1 MNKPKITILFIVI
14 FSILTISGCSNK
26 TTISNDSLYG
36 GVGASF
42 GKNGLVYYSEGL
54 LMYCDYSTG
63 EATVLCSR
71 PECAHEKYDYYTNPD
86 PKCPAVSPE
95 GFSITAA
102 FMLENHLYMITK
114 GDFVNKL
121 TVYRSDVNG
130 ENRKIAGYLNTDK
143 VLDGYHVY
151 NNLLIFTGIEMF
163 YKESED
169 NQFGVEFSN
178 VFSTCI
184 VDLDTMD
191 VMYKDPI
198 GKKDYNILY
207 HIYKDMLV
215 YIYHDYEKDIHEIR
229 RVDLKTF
236 LPMESILLPFYSDE
250 QYAYVVF
257 NKEYGYYLSRNTDG
271 EAEIVRLDL
280 TDARKETVLKDI
292 KIDGIASV
300 TSVVGDFFFI
310 TTNYEDASPEDNWQN
325 YIYDAK
331 EGYLYEVDMAYS
343 GTETRY
349 MSFFTS
355 TDDEHLILITFKGSK
370 AGFRYMRIKDFIAKS
385 SQYVDLKIN

>member
-1 MNKPKITILFIVI
+1 
-14 FSILTISGCSNK
+14 
-26 TTISNDSLYG
+26 
-36 GVGASF
+36 
-42 GKNGLVYYSEGL
+42 
-54 LMYCDYSTG
+54 
-63 EATVLCSR
+63 
-71 PECAHEKYDYYTNPD
+71 
-86 PKCPAVSPE
+86 
-95 GFSITAA
+95 
-102 FMLENHLYMITK
+102 
-114 GDFVNKL
+114 
-121 TVYRSDVNG
+121 
-130 ENRKIAGYLNTDK
+130 
-143 VLDGYHVY
+143 
-151 NNLLIFTGIEMF
+151 MF

-215 YIYHDYEKDIHEIR
+215 YIYHDYKKDIHEIR

-257 NKEYGYYLSRNTDG
+257 NKEYGYYLSSNTDG